1 LRRDPYAIYA
11 EYILRLKPLETVE
24 RDMGPREIGIAWHAA
39 LQEFVET
46 HPFGALPPEAR
57 DRLFSIARERFAPL
71 RADPAFAALNW
82 PRIEAGL
89 DFFLA
94 FDRKSRLDAT
104 SVWVE
109 QHGAIPIPLASGAPF
124 KLSAR
129 ADRID
134 ALASGG
140 ARLIDYKSGTPPG
153 RKEVKVGFAP
163 QLTLEAAM
171 LRRGGFK
178 GLPPLEAEQALYLKL
193 GGAKGGEE
201 KPAGGK
207 GEDILALAEKHFAEL
222 KILLDQ
228 FSCEDTPYLSRPFP
242 KFASRFSDY
251 DHLARVKEW
260 ATADGDAES
269 GDSP

>member
-1 LRRDPYAIYA
+1 
-11 EYILRLKPLETVE
+11 
-24 RDMGPREIGIAWHAA
+24 MGPREIGIAWHAA

-46 HPFGALPPEAR
+46 YPFGALPPEAR

-94 FDRKSRLDAT
+94 FDRKSRLDTT

-140 ARLIDYKSGTPPG
+140 ARLIDYKSGRRRAP
-153 RKEVKVGFAP
+153 RKSRWD
-163 QLTLEAAM
+163 
-171 LRRGGFK
+171 LR
-178 GLPPLEAEQALYLKL
+178 PN
-193 GGAKGGEE
+193 
-201 KPAGGK
+201 
-207 GEDILALAEKHFAEL
+207 
-222 KILLDQ
+222 
-228 FSCEDTPYLSRPFP
+228 
-242 KFASRFSDY
+242 
-251 DHLARVKEW
+251 
-260 ATADGDAES
+260 
-269 GDSP
+269 